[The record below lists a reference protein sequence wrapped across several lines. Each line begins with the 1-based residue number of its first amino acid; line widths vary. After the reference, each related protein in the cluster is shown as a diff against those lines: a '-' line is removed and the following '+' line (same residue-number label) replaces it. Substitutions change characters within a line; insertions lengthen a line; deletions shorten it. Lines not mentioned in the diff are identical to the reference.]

1 MKKKMMLATVLSLAL
16 SAFAQNDGYAEYAQ
30 PQQGYGQPQQYN
42 NGYAQPQSAYGQQ
55 QYNNGYAQPQQGYGQ
70 PQYNNGYAQPQQGY
84 GQPQQ
89 YNNGYAQPQQ
99 GYGQPQQYNNGYAQP
114 QQGYGQP
121 QQYNNGYAQ
130 PQQAYGQP
138 APQPKQKTGM
148 SLQTLNLAIPV
159 ENETWEMDSDGP
171 GDTEWSSVGYEF
183 SWTRY
188 RVNESGYSSVFG
200 LTLGYVSGEME
211 PERANRGIDLS
222 GMDFNMKFGWG
233 MAPVANDVIVAMHVL
248 MGIDFKLVE
257 NEDDYPGVEYSAF
270 VFDVMLGGD
279 LIVGFRVTEN
289 FGFVAGVDVTTNLL
303 GLGAFSYDI
312 NNSDDYDDYDDSWGI
327 SYLFSGINVV
337 PHVGVAFIF

>member
-30 PQQGYGQPQQYN
+30 PQQ
-42 NGYAQPQSAYGQQ
+42 
-55 QYNNGYAQPQQGYGQ
+55 
-70 PQYNNGYAQPQQGY
+70 QYNNGYAQPQQGY

-99 GYGQPQQYNNGYAQP
+99 GYA
-114 QQGYGQP
+114 
-121 QQYNNGYAQ
+121 
-130 PQQAYGQP
+130 QP
-138 APQPKQKTGM
+138 APQPQQKTGM
-148 SLQTLNLAIPV
+148 SLQTLNFVLPI
-159 ENETWEMDSDGP
+159 EHETWDMNSDGP
-171 GDTEWSSVGYEF
+171 GDADWSSIGYEF

-211 PERANRGIDLS
+211 PDRANRGIDLS

-233 MAPVANDVIVAMHVL
+233 MAPVANDVIVALHVL
-248 MGIDFKLVE
+248 MGLDFKLVE
-257 NEDDYPGVEYSAF
+257 NEDDYPGVEYSSF

-279 LIVGFRVTEN
+279 FIVGFRLTDN
-289 FGFVAGVDVTTNLL
+289 FGIVAGVDVTTNLF
-303 GLGAFSYDI
+303 GVGAFSYDH
-312 NNSDDYDDYDDSWGI
+312 NDDYSDDSWGI

>member
-30 PQQGYGQPQQYN
+30 PQQQYN
-42 NGYAQPQSAYGQQ
+42 NGYAQPQPAYGQQ

-70 PQYNNGYAQPQQGY
+70 
-84 GQPQQ
+84 QQ

-114 QQGYGQP
+114 QQGY
-121 QQYNNGYAQ
+121 A
-130 PQQAYGQP
+130 QP
-138 APQPKQKTGM
+138 APQPQQKTGM
-148 SLQTLNLAIPV
+148 SLQTLNFVLPI
-159 ENETWEMDSDGP
+159 EHETWDMNSDGP
-171 GDTEWSSVGYEF
+171 GDADWSSIGYEF

-233 MAPVANDVIVAMHVL
+233 MAPVANDVIVALHVL
-248 MGIDFKLVE
+248 MGLDFKLVE
-257 NEDDYPGVEYSAF
+257 NEDDYPGVEYSSF

-279 LIVGFRVTEN
+279 FIVGFRLTDN
-289 FGFVAGVDVTTNLL
+289 FGIVAGVDVTTNLF
-303 GLGAFSYDI
+303 GVGAFSYDR

>member
-30 PQQGYGQPQQYN
+30 PQQGYAQPQQQYN
-42 NGYAQPQSAYGQQ
+42 NGYAQPQQAYGQQ

-70 PQYNNGYAQPQQGY
+70 
-84 GQPQQ
+84 QQ

-99 GYGQPQQYNNGYAQP
+99 GYA
-114 QQGYGQP
+114 
-121 QQYNNGYAQ
+121 
-130 PQQAYGQP
+130 QP
-138 APQPKQKTGM
+138 APQPQQKAGM
-148 SLQTLNLAIPV
+148 SLQTLNFVLPI
-159 ENETWEMDSDGP
+159 EHETWDMDSDGP
-171 GDTEWSSVGYEF
+171 GDAEWSSVGYEF

-233 MAPVANDVIVAMHVL
+233 MAPVANDVIVALHVL
-248 MGIDFKLVE
+248 MGLDFKLVE
-257 NEDDYPGVEYSAF
+257 NEDDYPGVEYSSF

-279 LIVGFRVTEN
+279 FIVGFRLTDN
-289 FGFVAGVDVTTNLL
+289 FGIVAGVDVTTNLF
-303 GLGAFSYDI
+303 GFGAFSYDRT
-312 NNSDDYDDYDDSWGI
+312 SSDYDYNYDDSWGI

>member
-1 MKKKMMLATVLSLAL
+1 MKKNMMLATVLSLAL
-16 SAFAQNDGYAEYAQ
+16 SAFAQDEGYAEYAQ
-30 PQQGYGQPQQYN
+30 PQQGY
-42 NGYAQPQSAYGQQ
+42 A
-55 QYNNGYAQPQQGYGQ
+55 
-70 PQYNNGYAQPQQGY
+70 
-84 GQPQQ
+84 QPQQ

-114 QQGYGQP
+114 QQ
-121 QQYNNGYAQ
+121 GYAQ

-211 PERANRGIDLS
+211 PERANRGVDLS

-257 NEDDYPGVEYSAF
+257 NEDDYPGFEYSAF

-303 GLGAFSYDI
+303 GLGAFSYDAT
-312 NNSDDYDDYDDSWGI
+312 NGDDYDDYDDSWGI
-327 SYLFSGINVV
+327 NYLFSGINVV

>member
-30 PQQGYGQPQQYN
+30 PQQ
-42 NGYAQPQSAYGQQ
+42 
-55 QYNNGYAQPQQGYGQ
+55 
-70 PQYNNGYAQPQQGY
+70 QYNNGYAQPQQGY

-99 GYGQPQQYNNGYAQP
+99 GYA
-114 QQGYGQP
+114 
-121 QQYNNGYAQ
+121 
-130 PQQAYGQP
+130 QP
-138 APQPKQKTGM
+138 APQPQQKTGM
-148 SLQTLNLAIPV
+148 SLQTLNFVLPI
-159 ENETWEMDSDGP
+159 EHETWDMNSDGP
-171 GDTEWSSVGYEF
+171 GDADWSSIGYEF

-233 MAPVANDVIVAMHVL
+233 MAPVANDVIVALHVL
-248 MGIDFKLVE
+248 MGLDFKMVE
-257 NEDDYPGVEYSAF
+257 NEDDYPGVEYSSF

-279 LIVGFRVTEN
+279 FIVGFRLADN
-289 FGFVAGVDVTTNLL
+289 FGIVAGVDVTTNLF
-303 GLGAFSYDI
+303 GVGAFSYDR

>member
-1 MKKKMMLATVLSLAL
+1 
-16 SAFAQNDGYAEYAQ
+16 
-30 PQQGYGQPQQYN
+30 
-42 NGYAQPQSAYGQQ
+42 
-55 QYNNGYAQPQQGYGQ
+55 
-70 PQYNNGYAQPQQGY
+70 
-84 GQPQQ
+84 
-89 YNNGYAQPQQ
+89 
-99 GYGQPQQYNNGYAQP
+99 
-114 QQGYGQP
+114 
-121 QQYNNGYAQ
+121 
-130 PQQAYGQP
+130 
-138 APQPKQKTGM
+138 M

>member
-1 MKKKMMLATVLSLAL
+1 MKKKMMLATVLFLAL

-99 GYGQPQQYNNGYAQP
+99 GYGQPQQYNNV
-114 QQGYGQP
+114 
-121 QQYNNGYAQ
+121 YAQ

-211 PERANRGIDLS
+211 PERANRGVDLS

-248 MGIDFKLVE
+248 MGIDFKLIE

-303 GLGAFSYDI
+303 GLGAFSYDR

-337 PHVGVAFIF
+337 PHVGVAFII

>member
-30 PQQGYGQPQQYN
+30 PQQQYN
-42 NGYAQPQSAYGQQ
+42 NGYAQPQPAYGQQ

-70 PQYNNGYAQPQQGY
+70 QQYNNGYAQPQQGY

-114 QQGYGQP
+114 QQGY
-121 QQYNNGYAQ
+121 A
-130 PQQAYGQP
+130 QP
-138 APQPKQKTGM
+138 APQPQQKTGM
-148 SLQTLNLAIPV
+148 SLQTLNFVLPI
-159 ENETWEMDSDGP
+159 EHETWDMNSDGP
-171 GDTEWSSVGYEF
+171 GDADWSSIGYEF

-211 PERANRGIDLS
+211 PERARTDLDLS

-233 MAPVANDVIVAMHVL
+233 MAPVANDVIVALHVL
-248 MGIDFKLVE
+248 MGLDFKLVE
-257 NEDDYPGVEYSAF
+257 NEDDYPGVEYSSF

-279 LIVGFRVTEN
+279 FIVGFRLTDN
-289 FGFVAGVDVTTNLL
+289 FGIVAGVDVTTNLF
-303 GLGAFSYDI
+303 GVGAFSYDR

>member
-1 MKKKMMLATVLSLAL
+1 
-16 SAFAQNDGYAEYAQ
+16 
-30 PQQGYGQPQQYN
+30 
-42 NGYAQPQSAYGQQ
+42 
-55 QYNNGYAQPQQGYGQ
+55 
-70 PQYNNGYAQPQQGY
+70 
-84 GQPQQ
+84 
-89 YNNGYAQPQQ
+89 
-99 GYGQPQQYNNGYAQP
+99 
-114 QQGYGQP
+114 
-121 QQYNNGYAQ
+121 
-130 PQQAYGQP
+130 
-138 APQPKQKTGM
+138 M

-200 LTLGYVSGEME
+200 LTLGYASGEME
-211 PERANRGIDLS
+211 PERANRGVDLS

-248 MGIDFKLVE
+248 MGIDFKLIE

-303 GLGAFSYDI
+303 GLGAFSYDR

>member
-30 PQQGYGQPQQYN
+30 PQQGYAQPQQQYN

-70 PQYNNGYAQPQQGY
+70 PQQYNNGYAQPQQAY

-130 PQQAYGQP
+130 PQQGYAQP
-138 APQPKQKTGM
+138 APQPQQKAGM
-148 SLQTLNLAIPV
+148 SLQTLNFVLPI
-159 ENETWEMDSDGP
+159 EHETWEMDSDGP

-233 MAPVANDVIVAMHVL
+233 MAPVANDVIVALHVL
-248 MGIDFKLVE
+248 MGLDFKMVE
-257 NEDDYPGVEYSAF
+257 NEDDYPGVEYSSF

-279 LIVGFRVTEN
+279 FIVGFRLTDN
-289 FGFVAGVDVTTNLL
+289 FGIVAGVDVTTNLF
-303 GLGAFSYDI
+303 GVGAFSYDR
-312 NNSDDYDDYDDSWGI
+312 NYNDDYDDDSWGI

>member
-1 MKKKMMLATVLSLAL
+1 MKKNMMLATVLSLAL

-30 PQQGYGQPQQYN
+30 PQQQYN
-42 NGYAQPQSAYGQQ
+42 NGYAQPQPAYGQQ

-70 PQYNNGYAQPQQGY
+70 QQYNNGYAQPQQGY

-130 PQQAYGQP
+130 PQQAYAVSGGGIAT

-148 SLQTLNLAIPV
+148 SLQTLNFVMPF
-159 ENETWEMDSDGP
+159 EHETWDMNSDGP
-171 GDTEWSSVGYEF
+171 GDADWSSFGFEF

-200 LTLGYVSGEME
+200 LTLGYVTGVME
-211 PERANRGIDLS
+211 PERVKKDLDLS

-233 MAPVANDVIVAMHVL
+233 MAPVANDNIVALHVL
-248 MGIDFKLVE
+248 MGLDFKMVE
-257 NEDDYPGVEYSAF
+257 NEDDYPGEEYSTF
-270 VFDVMLGGD
+270 VFDVLLGGD
-279 LIVGFRVTEN
+279 FIVGRRLTDN
-289 FGFVAGVDVTTNLL
+289 FGIIAGVDVTTNLF
-303 GLGAFSYDI
+303 GIGAFSYDRD
-312 NNSDDYDDYDDSWGI
+312 DDYSGDSWSI
-327 SYLFSGINVV
+327 SYLFSGLNVV
-337 PHVGVAFIF
+337 PHIGVAFIF

>member
-30 PQQGYGQPQQYN
+30 PQQGYAQPQQQYN

-70 PQYNNGYAQPQQGY
+70 PQQYNNGYAQPQQAY

-99 GYGQPQQYNNGYAQP
+99 S
-114 QQGYGQP
+114 YGQP

-138 APQPKQKTGM
+138 QQYNNGYAQPQQGYAQPAPQPKQKTGM
-148 SLQTLNLAIPV
+148 SLQTLNFVMPF
-159 ENETWEMDSDGP
+159 EHETWDMNSDGP
-171 GDTEWSSVGYEF
+171 GDVDWSSFGFEF

-200 LTLGYVSGEME
+200 LTLGYVTGVME
-211 PERANRGIDLS
+211 PERVKKDLDLS

-233 MAPVANDVIVAMHVL
+233 MAPVANDMIVALHVL
-248 MGIDFKLVE
+248 MGLDFKMVE
-257 NEDDYPGVEYSAF
+257 NEDDYPGVEYSTF
-270 VFDVMLGGD
+270 VFDVLLGGD
-279 LIVGFRVTEN
+279 FIIGRRLTDN
-289 FGFVAGVDVTTNLL
+289 FGIIAGVDVTTNLF
-303 GLGAFSYDI
+303 GMGAFSYDH
-312 NNSDDYDDYDDSWGI
+312 NDDYSDDSWGI
-327 SYLFSGINVV
+327 SYLFSGLNVV
-337 PHVGVAFIF
+337 PHIGLAFIF

>member
-30 PQQGYGQPQQYN
+30 PQQQYN
-42 NGYAQPQSAYGQQ
+42 NGYAQPQPAYGQQ

-70 PQYNNGYAQPQQGY
+70 QQYNNGYAQPQQGY

-130 PQQAYGQP
+130 PQQGYARP
-138 APQPKQKTGM
+138 APQPQQKTGM
-148 SLQTLNLAIPV
+148 SLQTLNFVLPI
-159 ENETWEMDSDGP
+159 EHETWDMNSDGP
-171 GDTEWSSVGYEF
+171 GDADWSSIGYEF

-233 MAPVANDVIVAMHVL
+233 MAPVANDVIVALHVL
-248 MGIDFKLVE
+248 MGLDFKLVE
-257 NEDDYPGVEYSAF
+257 NEDDYPGVEYSSF

-279 LIVGFRVTEN
+279 FIVGFRLTDN
-289 FGFVAGVDVTTNLL
+289 FGIVAGVDVTTNLF
-303 GLGAFSYDI
+303 GVGAFSYDR

>member
-1 MKKKMMLATVLSLAL
+1 MKKNMMLATVLSLAL

-30 PQQGYGQPQQYN
+30 PQQQYN
-42 NGYAQPQSAYGQQ
+42 NGYAQPQPAYGQQ

-70 PQYNNGYAQPQQGY
+70 
-84 GQPQQ
+84 QQ

-114 QQGYGQP
+114 QQGY
-121 QQYNNGYAQ
+121 A
-130 PQQAYGQP
+130 QP
-138 APQPKQKTGM
+138 APQPQQKTGM
-148 SLQTLNLAIPV
+148 SLQTLNFVLPI
-159 ENETWEMDSDGP
+159 EHETWDMNSDGP
-171 GDTEWSSVGYEF
+171 GDADWSSIGYEF

-233 MAPVANDVIVAMHVL
+233 MAPVANDVIVALHVL
-248 MGIDFKLVE
+248 MGLDFKLVE
-257 NEDDYPGVEYSAF
+257 NEDDYPGVEYSSF

-279 LIVGFRVTEN
+279 FIVGFRLTDN
-289 FGFVAGVDVTTNLL
+289 FGIVAGVDVTTNLF
-303 GLGAFSYDI
+303 GVGAFSYDH
-312 NNSDDYDDYDDSWGI
+312 NDDYSDDSWGI

>member
-30 PQQGYGQPQQYN
+30 PQQGY
-42 NGYAQPQSAYGQQ
+42 AQPQQ
-55 QYNNGYAQPQQGYGQ
+55 QYNNGYAQPQPAYGQ
-70 PQYNNGYAQPQQGY
+70 
-84 GQPQQ
+84 
-89 YNNGYAQPQQ
+89 
-99 GYGQPQQYNNGYAQP
+99 QQYNNGYAQP

-138 APQPKQKTGM
+138 TPQPKQKSGM
-148 SLQTLNLAIPV
+148 SLQTLNFVLPI
-159 ENETWEMDSDGP
+159 EHETWDMNSDGP
-171 GDTEWSSVGYEF
+171 GDADWSSVGYEF

-233 MAPVANDVIVAMHVL
+233 MAPVANDVIVALHVL

-257 NEDDYPGVEYSAF
+257 NEDDYPGVEYSSF

-279 LIVGFRVTEN
+279 FIVGFRLTDN
-289 FGFVAGVDVTTNLL
+289 FGIVAGVDVTTNLF
-303 GLGAFSYDI
+303 GVGAFSYDR

-327 SYLFSGINVV
+327 NYLFSGINVV

>member
-1 MKKKMMLATVLSLAL
+1 MKKNMMLATVLSLAL

-30 PQQGYGQPQQYN
+30 PQQQYN
-42 NGYAQPQSAYGQQ
+42 NGYAQPQPAYGQQ

-70 PQYNNGYAQPQQGY
+70 QQYNNGYAQPQQGY

-130 PQQAYGQP
+130 PQQAYAVSGGGIAT

-148 SLQTLNLAIPV
+148 SLQTLNFVLPI
-159 ENETWEMDSDGP
+159 EHETWDMNSDGP
-171 GDTEWSSVGYEF
+171 GDADWSSIGYEF

-211 PERANRGIDLS
+211 PDRANRGIDLS

-233 MAPVANDVIVAMHVL
+233 MAPVANDVIVALHVL
-248 MGIDFKLVE
+248 MGLDFKLVE
-257 NEDDYPGVEYSAF
+257 NEDDYPGVEYSSF

-279 LIVGFRVTEN
+279 FIVGFRLTDN
-289 FGFVAGVDVTTNLL
+289 FGIVAGVDVTTNLF
-303 GLGAFSYDI
+303 GLGAFSYDRSY
-312 NNSDDYDDYDDSWGI
+312 SDDYDDYDDSWGI
-327 SYLFSGINVV
+327 NYLFSGINVV